1 MSYSYANMIPR
12 SFTLKSQFL
21 EKIRDGTVVL
31 WEHGTASLLLFFG
44 YLNFKDKIGKIN
56 LNYEYLEA
64 AIERCS

>member
-1 MSYSYANMIPR
+1 M
-12 SFTLKSQFL
+12 

>member
-1 MSYSYANMIPR
+1 MSYSYANIIPR
-12 SFTLKSQFL
+12 NFILKSQFL